1 MAASASCAK
10 EKRLRQ
16 GKELHII
23 LQARRG
29 WDGTPPWVPQARA
42 LGPASTALVAQPGQS
57 KEGPRQGSGSGSTWI
72 LCPINPG
79 VRGGSAPQCSL
90 AGRGEGAPACSTCPH
105 WPPGQRPT
113 RSPPQCHWPPTG
125 FSIKLSAPP
134 LPEHGRAL
142 LPSGAQQGR
151 AGEQPGPVPACS
163 AAWSPALP
171 GHQLWEGA
179 APPLQPSKAGGG
191 PPTPGKA
198 HLGFNKRLPCPHAP
212 SPAPSRDPQR
222 NSSTVP
228 P

>member
-1 MAASASCAK
+1 M
-10 EKRLRQ
+10 Q
-16 GKELHII
+16 
-23 LQARRG
+23 RG
-29 WDGTPPWVPQARA
+29 R
-42 LGPASTALVAQPGQS
+42 
-57 KEGPRQGSGSGSTWI
+57 
-72 LCPINPG
+72 
-79 VRGGSAPQCSL
+79 
-90 AGRGEGAPACSTCPH
+90 AGRGGACVQHLSPLAT
-105 WPPGQRPT
+105 RPET
-113 RSPPQCHWPPTG
+113 YPLTPSVSLPPTG

-151 AGEQPGPVPACS
+151 AGEQPGPLPACS

-171 GHQLWEGA
+171 GPQPWEGA

-198 HLGFNKRLPCPHAP
+198 QLGFNKRLPCPHAP

-222 NSSTVP
+222 ISSTVP